1 MASSGWE
8 VRFSNSRQIPY
19 FYHAEKGLSVWEPP
33 SEIPQEQ
40 VAQLPGA
47 SKYLRGQA
55 APASAPG
62 AQGAKDGQVRASHIL
77 AKHAGSRRPS
87 SWRKDNITISR
98 DEAQKIIEQHINTL
112 KSAAPSDLPAEFAKI
127 ASTESD
133 CSSAKKGGDLGWFGR
148 NQMQKPF
155 EDATFGLEVGQLS
168 EIVQTDSGVHVIL
181 RTG

>member
-40 VAQLPGA
+40 VHQLPGA
-47 SKYLRGQA
+47 SKFLKGSA
-55 APASAPG
+55 APSSG
-62 AQGAKDGQVRASHIL
+62 GGGGGKDGQVRASHIL
-77 AKHAGSRRPS
+77 AKHSGSRRPS

-98 DEAQKIIEQHINTL
+98 EEAQRIIEKHINTL
-112 KSAAPSDLPAEFAKI
+112 KSLPPSDVPAEFAKI

-155 EDATFGLEVGQLS
+155 EDATFGLEIGQLS
-168 EIVQTDSGVHVIL
+168 DIVQTDSGVHVIL